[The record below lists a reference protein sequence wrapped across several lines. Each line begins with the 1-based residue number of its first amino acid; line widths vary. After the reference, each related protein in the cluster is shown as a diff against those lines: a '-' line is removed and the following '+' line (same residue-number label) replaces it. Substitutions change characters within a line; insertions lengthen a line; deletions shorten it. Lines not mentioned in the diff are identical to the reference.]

1 MKDSVKDR
9 LVAFINAMGLNYTEF
24 GNKIGVSNSYVT
36 SMRTSLSPDKFAK
49 IASAY
54 PQLNIVWL
62 MTGEGEMFNDG
73 YKPEVNN
80 VRLFARMIKEI
91 KYQEGLNQQKIA
103 DELGVTRQQLSD
115 MCNGRREVTED
126 IINKVYD
133 RFDFLRPKNV
143 VNVKNAPVKICLYK
157 RGLRAYINT
166 GIFLDDEFW
175 DKDKLE
181 VVGCARAA
189 DLNRILARKKF
200 EIDNALSIMDTT
212 GMSIS
217 RIKRELE
224 KEEDNGNPLLYS
236 IFSKYIDRCKA
247 QRTRELYQATWAWI
261 ERYEKNSHNI
271 EIDEIDYNWLSGLDK
286 FMSNLSP
293 SKNARNIHFRN
304 LRAVFN
310 YAIDEEYTTNYPFR
324 KFKIKPEETEK
335 RSLSVNELRS
345 LICYNP
351 TDDGEA
357 FAKDFFSADVLP
369 DWD

>member
-143 VNVKNAPVKICLYK
+143 INVKNATGSIMAAPLQTFLFNVVNVKNATGSIVTGGDNSGNVYNGIKDKSEKKPIIPDNIVTVPNLDVLDYVKENTNVEYSNVIVEDTPITLWHRVGDNALNPDMKEGDMIGLLSYK
-157 RGLRAYINT
+157 RGKEMVIPGKIYAVDTFSN
-166 GIFLDDEFW
+166 GI
-175 DKDKLE
+175 
-181 VVGCARAA
+181 VVRY
-189 DLNRILARKKF
+189 LYP
-200 EIDNALSIMDTT
+200 T
-212 GMSIS
+212 
-217 RIKRELE
+217 
-224 KEEDNGNPLLYS
+224 DNGYLAKSNDNKTFPDFIIGKDDVIRIYRKMLMV
-236 IFSKYIDRCKA
+236 
-247 QRTRELYQATWAWI
+247 
-261 ERYEKNSHNI
+261 RY
-271 EIDEIDYNWLSGLDK
+271 W
-286 FMSNLSP
+286 
-293 SKNARNIHFRN
+293 
-304 LRAVFN
+304 
-310 YAIDEEYTTNYPFR
+310 
-324 KFKIKPEETEK
+324 
-335 RSLSVNELRS
+335 
-345 LICYNP
+345 
-351 TDDGEA
+351 
-357 FAKDFFSADVLP
+357 
-369 DWD
+369 

>member
-143 VNVKNAPVKICLYK
+143 VNVKNATGSIVTGGDNSGNVYNGIKDKSEKKPIIPDNIVTVPNLDVLDYVKENTNVEYSNVIVEDTPITLWHRVVDNALNPDMKEGDMIGLLSYK
-157 RGLRAYINT
+157 RGKEMVIPGKIYAVDTFSN
-166 GIFLDDEFW
+166 GI
-175 DKDKLE
+175 
-181 VVGCARAA
+181 VVRY
-189 DLNRILARKKF
+189 LYP
-200 EIDNALSIMDTT
+200 T
-212 GMSIS
+212 
-217 RIKRELE
+217 
-224 KEEDNGNPLLYS
+224 DNGYLAKSNDDKTFPDFIIGKDDVIRIYRKMLMV
-236 IFSKYIDRCKA
+236 
-247 QRTRELYQATWAWI
+247 
-261 ERYEKNSHNI
+261 RY
-271 EIDEIDYNWLSGLDK
+271 
-286 FMSNLSP
+286 
-293 SKNARNIHFRN
+293 
-304 LRAVFN
+304 
-310 YAIDEEYTTNYPFR
+310 
-324 KFKIKPEETEK
+324 
-335 RSLSVNELRS
+335 
-345 LICYNP
+345 
-351 TDDGEA
+351 
-357 FAKDFFSADVLP
+357 
-369 DWD
+369 